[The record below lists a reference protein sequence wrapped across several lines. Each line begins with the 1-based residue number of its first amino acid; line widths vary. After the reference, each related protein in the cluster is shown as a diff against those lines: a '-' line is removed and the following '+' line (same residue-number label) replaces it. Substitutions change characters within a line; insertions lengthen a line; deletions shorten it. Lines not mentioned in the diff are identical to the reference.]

1 MTATCLLEAVP
12 FRDGALAGTLR
23 DADRAITLAINNFD
37 SVFTDA
43 LMPALSNRLVWVP
56 FYLLLFWYICRR
68 VGFKRGVVILVAV
81 AMCMLAIDQFANL
94 IKVSV
99 QRFRPCWDEFMVN
112 NGLKILEKRGGKY
125 GFFSAHAATTAGL
138 ATSVLYFVKK
148 CWGEGKKFRLLSFLF
163 AFWVTGVS
171 ISRVYVGKHF
181 VGDIIVGAF
190 AGIIIAW
197 LISWLVHW
205 AITKFFPK
213 FVN

>member
-43 LMPALSNRLVWVP
+43 LMPVISNRLVWVP

-94 IKVSV
+94 IKASV
-99 QRFRPCWDEFMVN
+99 QRFRP
-112 NGLKILEKRGGKY
+112 
-125 GFFSAHAATTAGL
+125 
-138 ATSVLYFVKK
+138 
-148 CWGEGKKFRLLSFLF
+148 
-163 AFWVTGVS
+163 
-171 ISRVYVGKHF
+171 
-181 VGDIIVGAF
+181 
-190 AGIIIAW
+190 
-197 LISWLVHW
+197 
-205 AITKFFPK
+205 
-213 FVN
+213 